1 MIIALWITAVLL
13 TLLYLVSGFPKIV
26 RSQAQLKDQMP
37 WTTHASAWQV
47 KTVGVLEVLGA
58 LGVILPL
65 ATGIAP
71 VVTAI
76 AALCLVLVQVVALI
90 VHVRIK
96 DVSSRQGLNV
106 FLLLLA
112 IAVAVLRFV
121 TVP

>member
-1 MIIALWITAVLL
+1 MTIALWITAALL
-13 TLLYLVSGFPKIV
+13 TVLYLGSGGIKVV
-26 RSQAQLKDQMP
+26 RSQAQLKDQMI

-47 KTVGVLEVLGA
+47 KLVGALEVLGA

-71 VVTAI
+71 IVTAI
-76 AALCLVLVQVVALI
+76 AALCLALVQVVALI

-96 DVSSRQGLNV
+96 DVTPQLALNV

-112 IAVAVLRFV
+112 VAVAVLRFV
-121 TVP
+121 TL

>member
-1 MIIALWITAVLL
+1 MTIALWITAALL
-13 TLLYLVSGFPKIV
+13 TLLYLGSGGIKVV
-26 RSQAQLKDQMP
+26 RSQAQLKDVMI

-47 KTVGVLEVLGA
+47 KTVGALEVLGA

-76 AALCLVLVQVVALI
+76 AALCLALVQVVALI

-96 DVSSRQGLNV
+96 DVSPQLSLNV

-112 IAVAVLRFV
+112 IAVAVLRLV
-121 TVP
+121 TP